1 LPRHGCDVDHIARR
15 LTTRHDLPAFRKPAA
30 VPLHRAW
37 QLAQAWPGSQLVVRD
52 SSGHTSTDLDNHVVA
67 ATDRFARMAQE

>member
-15 LTTRHDLPAFRKPAA
+15 LTTRHDPSAFRKPAA
-30 VPLHRAW
+30 VPLRRAW
-37 QLAQAWPGSQLVVRD
+37 QLAQAWPDSRLVVRD

-67 ATDRFARMAQE
+67 ATDRSRMAQE